1 MKSVFK
7 KSTEFIKMH
16 RRLDV
21 LFLSLALAVF
31 LAITLGNITNA
42 SFWFDEAF
50 SSYII
55 QFNFVEI
62 ANYTATDVHP
72 PLYYWALK
80 LWSEL
85 FGTTELALRSLSV
98 AFGAATI
105 AVTYFTTRHLFGRK
119 IAAVALVFL
128 ALSPML
134 IRYSDEARMY
144 TVAAFLV
151 VSATAVLIKAT
162 SSNQKRWWVLYGVL
176 VSLGMWTHYF
186 TALAWLAHWAWRAG
200 DTHSKRAGIKQ
211 NIKKFFSKQWV
222 LAYSVAVLLFVPWM
236 VFMVR
241 QLTVVQSSGFWI
253 GPVSVDTP
261 SNYMTN
267 IFYYLEHGQVQSWL
281 AVAFLIAVVAIVIA
295 TPLAIKKMT
304 ATERKW
310 FGLYAALA
318 WVPPILLFIASLPPL
333 RPSFVE
339 RYLIPA
345 TVAFAVFAAIV
356 LVIGTRRWKP
366 VLRALPIILI
376 VGMMIFGIT
385 NVYKYGNYNKNTNTH
400 IVTRQLVE
408 QIQEKAKPGEPI
420 IATSPWLFYETIPYT
435 TSENPIYFIDANTQY
450 IYGSLD
456 MLESRDQH
464 KIKDMDA
471 FAKAN
476 PVIWYLGQAESGDIA
491 PYETSWQKIQTVGVY
506 DSLTNKTSYRA
517 TQYNINA
524 E

>member
-1 MKSVFK
+1 
-7 KSTEFIKMH
+7 MH

-186 TALAWLAHWAWRAG
+186 TAIVWLAHWAWRAIATRQLG
-200 DTHSKRAGIKQ
+200 KKGKEFQRA
-211 NIKKFFSKQWV
+211 FFTKNWV
-222 LAYSVAVLLFVPWM
+222 IAHIVAVGLFLPWIPPM
-236 VFMVR
+236 FA
-241 QLTVVQSSGFWI
+241 QLTVIQSSGFWI
-253 GPVSVDTP
+253 GPVGADTLT
-261 SNYMTN
+261 SYMTN
-267 IFYYLEHGQVQSWL
+267 VLFYLDHGQ
-281 AVAFLIAVVAIVIA
+281 AVG
-295 TPLAIKKMT
+295 
-304 ATERKW
+304 W
-310 FGLYAALA
+310 YGAALA
-318 WVPPILLFIASLPPL
+318 VIVTMLAVLGVRLYRKLGKKQRQSYLLILVLAIVPVLILAIVSLPPL
-333 RPSFVE
+333 RSSFVE
-339 RYLIPA
+339 RYLLPA
-345 TVAFAVFAAIV
+345 TIGFSLLAGVTLTLGMAKLKSIWRVIAIGIIAVSM
-356 LVIGTRRWKP
+356 LVG
-366 VLRALPIILI
+366 VS
-376 VGMMIFGIT
+376 
-385 NVYKYGNYNKNTNTH
+385 NVYEYGNYNKNSGTKVATGE
-400 IVTRQLVE
+400 VVKE
-408 QIQEKAKPGEPI
+408 IQRRAKPGEPI
-420 IATSPWLFYETIPYT
+420 ITNTPWVFYEAIFYN
-435 TSENPIYFIDANTQY
+435 TSEHPIYFIDADTEY

-456 MLESRDQH
+456 MLKYNDQH
-464 KIKDMDA
+464 KIKDIAA
-471 FAKAN
+471 FSAKHPTVWYMGYTQESSLKA
-476 PVIWYLGQAESGDIA
+476 PVSTWEEVQKFSIVTAIDNKD
-491 PYETSWQKIQTVGVY
+491 PYK
-506 DSLTNKTSYRA
+506 A
-517 TQYNINA
+517 TQFKTD
-524 E
+524 